1 MQASASALH
10 AGADVDGDG
19 EVSQDYCTM
28 WSPSRSAHRR
38 GHQMSFQK
46 VAIVNGLT
54 AQRILAVKEGM
65 DSEKTFLGAFKK
77 AKK

>member
-1 MQASASALH
+1 
-10 AGADVDGDG
+10 
-19 EVSQDYCTM
+19 
-28 WSPSRSAHRR
+28 
-38 GHQMSFQK
+38 MSFQK